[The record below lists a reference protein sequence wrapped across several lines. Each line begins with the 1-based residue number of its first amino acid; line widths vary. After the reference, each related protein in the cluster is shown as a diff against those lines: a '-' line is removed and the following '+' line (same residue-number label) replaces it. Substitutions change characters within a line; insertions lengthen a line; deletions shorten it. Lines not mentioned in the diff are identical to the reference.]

1 VLFSL
6 EDLSSN
12 RILDT
17 SYISHLSPKKSKNR
31 MMLKINKINS
41 LLFKKRTLIMM
52 KMVIKMMMIFKIM
65 MRTIF
70 TELMTMGMKMMQKMK
85 ITLIMI
91 RDQILVKKVKM
102 AKESTLYFQLNHSLK
117 TLFLSSQTLNF
128 WVSMETKTS

>member
-1 VLFSL
+1 
-6 EDLSSN
+6 
-12 RILDT
+12 
-17 SYISHLSPKKSKNR
+17 
-31 MMLKINKINS
+31 
-41 LLFKKRTLIMM
+41 MM
-52 KMVIKMMMIFKIM
+52 KMIIKMMMIFKIM